1 MCDPSSVFIVV
12 VYLPAGTVS
21 VQVILPL
28 EETVN
33 PLVTGAIEYV
43 TVLFVA
49 FCGATVAVSCLLP
62 AVPAT
67 ALEVLGNTV
76 TPVAGTVTSPLV
88 EFYQM
93 QHLLQS

>member
-43 TVLFVA
+43 TVLLVA
-49 FCGATVAVSCLLP
+49 FCGATVAVNCLLP

-67 ALEVLGNTV
+67 ALEVLGDTV

-93 QHLLQS
+93 QHL

>member
-49 FCGATVAVSCLLP
+49 FCGATVAVNCLLP

-67 ALEVLGNTV
+67 ALEVLGDTV
-76 TPVAGTVTSPLV
+76 TPVAGNITPPPVR
-88 EFYQM
+88 FYRM

>member
-1 MCDPSSVFIVV
+1 MIVV
-12 VYLPAGTVS
+12 VYSPAGTVS
-21 VQVILPL
+21 FQVILPL
-28 EETVN
+28 EETAKPVFA
-33 PLVTGAIEYV
+33 GAIEYV

-49 FCGATVAVSCLLP
+49 FCGATVAVNCLLP

-67 ALEVLGNTV
+67 ALEVLGDTV

-93 QHLLQS
+93 QHL